1 MPVTDR
7 LSDKNLIELA
17 KQQYENTK
25 RSTIPSELV
34 LLPSKGKV
42 YPKSNPLS
50 KGSVEM
56 RYMTAYDED
65 ILTNLSYI
73 RAGTLF
79 DKLLSNL
86 ILDTVNVDDILAAD
100 KDALII
106 AARIHGYGANYNV
119 TVTDPNTKATLER
132 TMNLSKLKMRDFNL
146 ESNDAGEFEYKAEGI
161 DIKFRFLS
169 NKEIQSISPE
179 RLNSDFLKQSIVE
192 CNGSRDAAEIENF
205 IMYQMTPKESREF
218 RTYITNNLPGLV
230 LEAEFE
236 GESGGTFTA
245 GFQLGSN
252 LFWI

>member
-17 KQQYENTK
+17 KKQYENSK

-34 LLPSKGKV
+34 TLPSKGKV

-50 KGSVEM
+50 KGTVEM

-73 RAGTLF
+73 RAGTMF

-86 ILDTVNVDDILAAD
+86 ILESVSIDDIIPTD

-106 AARIHGYGANYNV
+106 AARVHGYGAEYGV
-119 TVTDPNTKATLER
+119 TVTDPTTKAVLNR
-132 TMNLSKLKMRDFNL
+132 KMNLAKLKMRDFNL
-146 ESNDAGEFEYKAEGI
+146 EGNDAGEFEYKAEGI
-161 DIKFRFLS
+161 DIKFRYLS
-169 NKEIQSISPE
+169 KKQIDLISPE
-179 RLNSDFLKQSIVE
+179 RPTSDFLKHSIVE
-192 CNGSRDAAEIENF
+192 VNGLRDADAIENF
-205 IMYQMTPKESREF
+205 IKYQMTPMESKQF
-218 RTYITNNLPGLV
+218 RTYITDNIPGII
-230 LEAEFE
+230 LESEFE

-245 GFQLGSN
+245 GFQLGPD
-252 LFWI
+252 LFWF